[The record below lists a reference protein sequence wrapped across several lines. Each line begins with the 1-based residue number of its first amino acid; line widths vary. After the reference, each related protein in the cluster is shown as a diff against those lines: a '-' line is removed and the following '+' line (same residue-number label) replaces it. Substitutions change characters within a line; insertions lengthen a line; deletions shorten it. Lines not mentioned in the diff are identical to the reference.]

1 MSSSRS
7 PVDPSSAWRT
17 PVGRPGGSSTTS
29 IVPARRAS
37 AARRSRRSAT
47 LGGRRPPAPDRAARE
62 AVPGRASGR
71 STRRRSIARPWTSA
85 PAMASPSSI
94 DPGVRTT
101 SQSRSTPRATAST
114 GSRLRAR
121 SSQATI
127 EPVDCTSAARRRAT
141 VVLPLVPSPRTA
153 TPAWRGRPPGPRMA
167 SSAAKPVGT
176 IRPKSGP
183 GAGPGAGASARPG
196 TSAGTG
202 SGPPRPG
209 SPSGASGSGTV
220 ARDPTTS
227 PSPASPTGR
236 AASPSRCGAAAP
248 QRAWRDARA
257 AVTAGRG
264 ATIGRTG

>member
-1 MSSSRS
+1 MSSSRR
-7 PVDPSSAWRT
+7 PVAPSSAWRT
-17 PVGRPGGSSTTS
+17 PGETDGGSSTTS

-47 LGGRRPPAPDRAARE
+47 LGGRRPRATDGAARRADCR
-62 AVPGRASGR
+62 AVPGRSSGR
-71 STRRRSIARPWTSA
+71 STRRRSIARPCTSV

-127 EPVDCTSAARRRAT
+127 EPLDCASAARRSAS

-176 IRPKSGP
+176 IRPTS
-183 GAGPGAGASARPG
+183 GPGAGAS
-196 TSAGTG
+196 
-202 SGPPRPG
+202 
-209 SPSGASGSGTV
+209 TV

-227 PSPASPTGR
+227 PGPAAPAART
-236 AASPSRCGAAAP
+236 ASPSRRGAAAP

-264 ATIGRTG
+264 ATIGPA